1 MAAGSVLPLQGE
13 SVHSLRDPVLPQLAL
28 IGVLMDREA
37 VAHQVG
43 FKLGRDAFV
52 HQWYGVGMPQVGGLD
67 GHPISIEGVVVSLRV
82 VLGRLRWAWK
92 AAQGEEG
99 DPLAWAWGD
108 LLGSCLCV
116 FRRP

>member
-37 VAHQVG
+37 VAHQAG

-52 HQWYGVGMPQVGGLD
+52 HQW
-67 GHPISIEGVVVSLRV
+67 
-82 VLGRLRWAWK
+82 
-92 AAQGEEG
+92 
-99 DPLAWAWGD
+99 
-108 LLGSCLCV
+108 
-116 FRRP
+116 